1 MQFQYFVAFDLSSS
15 SLQCHS
21 VSFCSCVS
29 TYLFEF
35 YSDFVCAICSI
46 HLSPLVR
53 GRMNQNVRHRK
64 QNKSNQHNFV
74 GSMRVSFFSSGSFVF
89 SSGLLFSLSVA
100 AVACRGLPRA
110 SFFSSG
116 SFVFSP
122 GSLFSLFG
130 LCRGLPRL
138 AAGFIFLFGV
148 FRFLFGVSFFA
159 LRSLPWLAT
168 ACRGFIFLFGA
179 SCFLFNYF
187 FLFFFFRFS
196 VAAEGAKGP
205 MELSLCCA
213 TGPLELS
220 WLRAT
225 GPMELSWCCATG
237 PMELICGWR
246 HGAHGAQLA
255 LSHGAN
261 GAQCLRNPA
270 RPRTEKIPKALG
282 FWCLPESLRDT
293 ISLFN

>member
-100 AVACRGLPRA
+100 AVACRGLPRV

-116 SFVFSP
+116 PRVFSS

-130 LCRGLPRL
+130 RCRGLPRL
-138 AAGFIFLFGV
+138 AAG
-148 FRFLFGVSFFA
+148 SFFSSVP
-159 LRSLPWLAT
+159 LVFSS
-168 ACRGFIFLFGA
+168 IIIII
-179 SCFLFNYF
+179 
-187 FLFFFFRFS
+187 FFFFFAFRSLRKAPRGQWSS
-196 VAAEGAKGP
+196 VCVAPRGHWSSAGFAPRGQWSSAGAVPRGP
-205 MELSLCCA
+205 WSSFVA
-213 TGPLELS
+213 GD
-220 WLRAT
+220 T
-225 GPMELSWCCATG
+225 GPMELSWPCPTG
-237 PMELICGWR
+237 PMELSAFAIL
-246 HGAHGAQLA
+246 HA
-255 LSHGAN
+255 LERRKFRR
-261 GAQCLRNPA
+261 L
-270 RPRTEKIPKALG
+270 
-282 FWCLPESLRDT
+282 
-293 ISLFN
+293 

>member
-100 AVACRGLPRA
+100 AVACRGLPRV

-116 SFVFSP
+116 PRVFSS

-130 LCRGLPRL
+130 RCRGLPRL
-138 AAGFIFLFGV
+138 AACFIFLFGV
-148 FRFLFGVSFFA
+148 FRFLSGVSFFA
-159 LRSLPWLAT
+159 LRSLPWLAA
-168 ACRGFIFLFGA
+168 ACRG
-179 SCFLFNYF
+179 SHF
-187 FLFFFFRFS
+187 FLRGLSFSLRGLFFRSSVAAVACHGLPRFHFSLRCLLFSLQLFFSFFFFAFR
-196 VAAEGAKGP
+196 
-205 MELSLCCA
+205 
-213 TGPLELS
+213 
-220 WLRAT
+220 
-225 GPMELSWCCATG
+225 
-237 PMELICGWR
+237 
-246 HGAHGAQLA
+246 
-255 LSHGAN
+255 
-261 GAQCLRNPA
+261 
-270 RPRTEKIPKALG
+270 
-282 FWCLPESLRDT
+282 SLRKAPRG
-293 ISLFN
+293 